1 MKLSTVVPL
10 ASFGLSALALPGG
23 LDTRAAPTI
32 YLAGDS
38 TMAAKGANDGAT
50 DGNSLGMCR
59 LHCRCSLDR
68 QDGVSISPST

>member
-10 ASFGLSALALPGG
+10 AYFGLSALALPGAP
-23 LDTRAAPTI
+23 DKRASPTI
-32 YLAGDS
+32 HLAGDS

-59 LHCRCSLDR
+59 LHCIC
-68 QDGVSISPST
+68 